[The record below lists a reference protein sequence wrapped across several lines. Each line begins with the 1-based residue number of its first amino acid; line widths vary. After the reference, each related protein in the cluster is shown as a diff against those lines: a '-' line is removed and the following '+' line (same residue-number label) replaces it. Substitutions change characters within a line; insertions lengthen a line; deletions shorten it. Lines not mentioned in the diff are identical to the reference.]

1 MFENMKAYTLLR
13 EEQIP
18 ELQSMAYVLR
28 HNKSGA
34 RLLLLSNDDNN
45 KVFSIGFRTT
55 PSDSTGVAHIMEH
68 SVLCGSRKFPVK
80 DPFVEL
86 VKGSLNTFLNAM
98 TYSDKTIYPVASCND
113 ADFQNLMDIY
123 LDAVFH
129 PRIYQTDKI
138 FRQEGWHYELEDED
152 APVRINGVVYN
163 EMKGE
168 FSSAES
174 VLDRY
179 LQNMVLPDTTY
190 GNESGGDPDHIPELT
205 YEAYLDF
212 HRRYYHPS
220 NSYIYLYG
228 DMDMEEKLRFIDEEY
243 LQEYDVRDP
252 ESDIVLQTAFDGP
265 RECRI
270 SYASDDEED
279 GSYLALAMTCGDELD
294 AREYAALSI
303 LDYALLGAP
312 GAPLKQTLMD
322 KGLGRDVFGGTNTG
336 IRQPYFSVTAKDV
349 DPARKQEFL
358 DTVFE
363 VLRDLADNGIR
374 RKTLLAGLTITEFR
388 VREADFGAYPKGLM
402 YGIQAYD
409 SWLYDDDQPYMHLK
423 YNDTFEFL
431 RNHIEDGYFE
441 GLIRKYLLDN
451 PHRVFIRMDPD
462 KELTARKEAELAEQM
477 AAFKKTL
484 SPEQIRDLVR
494 QTKELKAYQEEKDSP
509 EDLAKIPMLS
519 REDIGK
525 EARPFINELRHEKG
539 GDVLFHDIFT
549 GGLGYLQII
558 FDVDGLSAEELQYAS
573 LFGSLFTL
581 LSTEHY
587 SYPDL
592 SDEIGCNCGGV
603 SGRLGSFDNCYDYD
617 RFLASF
623 ILSGKARADQAGFL
637 FKILEEIALTS
648 KLDDKK
654 RIKEIIGMSASR
666 MEIGMVSHGHLA
678 AVRRSNAGLSAGA
691 RYAELIRGIAY
702 ARFIMDLE
710 EHFDEKFEEITA
722 KLTAVRDKIFRPSRM
737 FISYTSDE
745 EGYAMMVPELETFA
759 AHLTAWSGDQ
769 EAPSSDF
776 YKEKIGFPE
785 LGEGTELT
793 RSFHK
798 KQGLTTSAQ
807 VQYAARTGSFA
818 GKGSGHELAYTSH
831 LKILSVILNYDYL
844 WMNLRVQGGAYG
856 CMSGFS
862 RSGES
867 YFVSYRDPNL
877 KETYDVYQGI
887 PAYLQNFDAD
897 ERDMTKYI
905 IGTIS
910 GLDTPLPPSA
920 RGAVSL
926 GAWLT
931 GLNYETVQK
940 ERDEILSCQ
949 PEDIRALASY
959 VQNIL
964 DSGYMC
970 TVGGESKIRSQSQ
983 LFDVIEPI
991 FG

>member
-1 MFENMKAYTLLR
+1 
-13 EEQIP
+13 
-18 ELQSMAYVLR
+18 
-28 HNKSGA
+28 
-34 RLLLLSNDDNN
+34 
-45 KVFSIGFRTT
+45 
-55 PSDSTGVAHIMEH
+55 
-68 SVLCGSRKFPVK
+68 
-80 DPFVEL
+80 
-86 VKGSLNTFLNAM
+86 NTFLNAM

-129 PRIYQTDKI
+129 PRIYETDKI
-138 FRQEGWHYELEDED
+138 FRQEGWHYELEEED

-179 LQNMVLPDTTY
+179 LQNLMLPDTTY

-205 YEAYLDF
+205 YEAFLDF

-243 LQEYDVRDP
+243 LKDFDVRDP
-252 ESDIVLQTAFDGP
+252 ESDINLQTAFDAP
-265 RECRI
+265 REYRI
-270 SYASDDEED
+270 SYASDDDED
-279 GSYLALAMTCGDELD
+279 GSYLALAMSCGDELD
-294 AREYAALSI
+294 AKEYLALSI

-322 KGLGRDVFGGTNTG
+322 RGLGRDVFGGTSTG
-336 IRQPYFSVTAKDV
+336 IRQPFFTVQAKDV

-363 VLRDLADNGIR
+363 VLRDQAEKGIR
-374 RKTLLAGLTITEFR
+374 QRTLLAGLTITEFR
-388 VREADFGAYPKGLM
+388 IREADFGSYPKGLM

-409 SWLYDDDQPYMHLK
+409 SWLYDDEQPYLHLK
-423 YNDTFEFL
+423 YNDTFEYL
-431 RNHIEDGYFE
+431 RNHIGDGYFE
-441 GLIRKYLLDN
+441 GLIKKYLLDN
-451 PHRVFIRMDPD
+451 PHQVFIQMDPD
-462 KELTARKEAELAEQM
+462 KELTARKEAELAEKM
-477 AAFKKTL
+477 EAFKKTL

-494 QTKELKAYQEEKDSP
+494 QTKELKACQEEKDSP
-509 EDLAKIPMLS
+509 EDLARIPMLS
-519 REDIGK
+519 REDIGR
-525 EARPFINELRHEKG
+525 EARRYVNELRHEKG
-539 GDVLFHDIFT
+539 GDVLFHDIFC
-549 GGLGYLQII
+549 GGLGYLQIL
-558 FDVDGLSAEELQYAS
+558 FDVDGLSVEELQYAS
-573 LFGSLFTL
+573 LLGNLFAL
-581 LSTEHY
+581 MNTEHY
-587 SYPDL
+587 SYQDL
-592 SDEIGCNCGGV
+592 SDEIGCNCGGI
-603 SGRLGSFDNCYDYD
+603 SGSLGSYDKRDDYD
-617 RFLASF
+617 HFLACF
-623 ILSGKARADQAGFL
+623 NLRGKARADKAGFL

-648 KLDDKK
+648 RLDDKK
-654 RIKEIIGMSASR
+654 RLKEIISMSASR
-666 MEIGMVSHGHLA
+666 MEIGMVSSGHLA
-678 AVRRSNAGLSAGA
+678 AVRRSNAGLSAAA
-691 RYAELIRGIAY
+691 RYNELTHGIAY

-710 EHFDEKFEEITA
+710 EHFDEKSDEITA
-722 KLTAVRDKIFRPSRM
+722 RLAAVRNKIFRPSRM
-737 FISYTSDE
+737 LVSYTSDE
-745 EGYAMMVPELETFA
+745 DGYALLLPELETFT
-759 AHLTAWSGDQ
+759 AHLAAWSGDQ

-776 YKEKIGFPE
+776 YKEKTGFPE
-785 LGEGTELT
+785 LEEGSELT
-793 RSFHK
+793 AGFRK
-798 KQGLTTSAQ
+798 RQGLATSAQ
-807 VQYAARTGSFA
+807 VQYAARTGSFT
-818 GKGSGHELAYTSH
+818 GKGSGQELPYTSR
-831 LKILSVILNYDYL
+831 LRILSVILNYDYL

-862 RSGES
+862 RTGES

-877 KETYDVYQGI
+877 KETYEVYQRI
-887 PAYLQNFDAD
+887 PEYLRSFDAD

-920 RGAVSL
+920 RGAASL
-926 GAWLT
+926 GAWLS
-931 GLNYETVQK
+931 GLTDEIVQK
-940 ERDEILSCQ
+940 ERDDILSCQ
-949 PEDIRALASY
+949 PEDIRALAPY